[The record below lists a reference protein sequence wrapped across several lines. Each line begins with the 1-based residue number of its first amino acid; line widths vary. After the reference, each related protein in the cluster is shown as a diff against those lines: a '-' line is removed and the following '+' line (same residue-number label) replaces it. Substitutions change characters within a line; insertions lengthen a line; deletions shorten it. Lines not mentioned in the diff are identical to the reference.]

1 MPYQGGKHG
10 QRRQDVMSALRSR
23 ACFGRCIR
31 PRDSSTGGKQMLPSS
46 FLPAQNDWSVAAH
59 AIDHFSKR
67 TGARHVAITQIHL
80 CGCLGRRKQL
90 HEVGARDASAPFI
103 SERQNAL
110 PGTNVVV
117 AYQ

>member
-1 MPYQGGKHG
+1 
-10 QRRQDVMSALRSR
+10 
-23 ACFGRCIR
+23 
-31 PRDSSTGGKQMLPSS
+31 MLPSS
-46 FLPAQNDWSVAAH
+46 FFAAQNEWSVAGH
-59 AIDHFSKR
+59 ATDHFSNR
-67 TGARHVAITQIHL
+67 TLARQAVITQCHS
-80 CGCLGRRKQL
+80 CGCLGRKKQL